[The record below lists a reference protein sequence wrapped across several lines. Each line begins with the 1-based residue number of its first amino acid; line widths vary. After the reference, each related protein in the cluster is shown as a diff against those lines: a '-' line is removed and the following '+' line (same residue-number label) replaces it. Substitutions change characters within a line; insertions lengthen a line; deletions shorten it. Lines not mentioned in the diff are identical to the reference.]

1 MAGVGRGPLFTKGL
15 YSTFNFLHFFLSFY
29 VYNAFDCCVLLAVYT
44 FRILLVYISALF
56 HDWSVCYAG
65 FLGVPGTVSFFSFS
79 QLVTLVIILSMLL
92 TFLVLQPLFP
102 YYHLVNLHSCFL
114 LLDIKLFIYWW
125 FLLHNLISSLRTKIS
140 LSTAWFSCSRT
151 HNCLAYF

>member
-1 MAGVGRGPLFTKGL
+1 MYNSCTRMPLIAMFWSCTI
-15 YSTFNFLHFFLSFY
+15 
-29 VYNAFDCCVLLAVYT
+29 AVYK
-44 FRILLVYISALF
+44 FWILLIYISALF

-65 FLGVPGTVSFFSFS
+65 FLGVPRIVSFFSFS

-102 YYHLVNLHSCFL
+102 YYNFFNLHSCFL
-114 LLDIKLFIYWW
+114 LLDIKLFTYWW

-140 LSTAWFSCSRT
+140 LSTAWFSFLRT
-151 HNCLAYF
+151 HNFLAYF